1 MDFKHFVAADGW
13 FYKVVPHK
21 DVIEAGGRPVIH
33 RVAVWALTAD
43 GNIIGLTA
51 ATSTAPV
58 MEAWRLC
65 AMPPVDGFYF
75 HQSDQEAPRHFEEA
89 EWYPIVKP

>member
-51 ATSTAPV
+51 ATSTAP
-58 MEAWRLC
+58 R
-65 AMPPVDGFYF
+65 DG
-75 HQSDQEAPRHFEEA
+75 SVATVCDAPRRRVLLSPVRSRGPA
-89 EWYPIVKP
+89 TLRGSGVVSDR